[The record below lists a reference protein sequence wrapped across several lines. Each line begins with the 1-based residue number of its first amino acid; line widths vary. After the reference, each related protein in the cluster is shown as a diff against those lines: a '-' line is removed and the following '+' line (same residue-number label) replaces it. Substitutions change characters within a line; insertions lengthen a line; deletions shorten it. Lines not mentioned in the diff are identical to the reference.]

1 MTDVR
6 QTASPLEAALDYA
19 RQKREQFL
27 ADLKSII
34 AIPSVSMQE
43 EHKGDMQ
50 RAAEWL
56 ATKLRSLGMENVQ
69 VLPTARHPVVF
80 GEWLGAGQ
88 DAPTVLIYGHY
99 DVQPV
104 DPLDLWKTN
113 PYEATQQGDLLF
125 GRGASDM
132 KGQAIA
138 TMSAVEAVAQTSGLP
153 VNIKWLL
160 EGEEEMGS
168 PSMETFLTAHKDLL
182 AADFCLNPD
191 AGMIAEDKPTITY
204 GLRGLAYF
212 EVHVWGP
219 DHDLHSGLYGGTVHN
234 PAQALIELIAGMHD
248 AQGRVT
254 LPGFYDAVRPVSAEE
269 HAEMAKLPMDEAFY
283 KAQTGV
289 PALWGEP
296 EYLPVERTGA
306 RPTLEVNGFLAGY
319 TGEGSKTVLPARAMA
334 KLSCR
339 LVPDQDAHEVHR
351 QLLRYLE
358 EKAPNTIR
366 WEVKLLNAGPTA
378 LTNRDL
384 PAVQAMAKAMQATW
398 GVRPL
403 FKREGGSIPV
413 VALLQKHLGAES
425 ILCGAG
431 LPQDNVHAPN
441 ERLHLPT
448 WYKAIEAYIHFL
460 HNLT

>member
-1 MTDVR
+1 MTNAR
-6 QTASPLEAALDYA
+6 QQALEYA
-19 RQKREQFL
+19 RKHREQFL
-27 ADLKSII
+27 ADLKSIV

-43 EHKGDMQ
+43 EHKADMG
-50 RAAEWL
+50 RAADWL
-56 ATKLRSLGMENVQ
+56 AAKLRTLGMENVQ
-69 VLPTARHPVVF
+69 VLPTEKHPVVF
-80 GEWLGAGQ
+80 GEWLGAGPN
-88 DAPTVLIYGHY
+88 APTVLIYGHY

-125 GRGASDM
+125 GRGTSDM
-132 KGQAIA
+132 KGQVIA
-138 TMSAVEAVAQTSGLP
+138 TLAAIEAVIRTSGLP
-153 VNIKWLL
+153 VNLKWLL

-168 PSMETFLTAHKDLL
+168 PSMETFLPAHKDLL
-182 AADFCLNPD
+182 AADVCLNPD
-191 AGMIAEDKPTITY
+191 AGMIAPDKPTITY

-248 AQGRVT
+248 ADGRIT
-254 LPGFYDAVRPVSAEE
+254 LPGFYDRVRPVSAEE
-269 HAEMAKLPMDEAFY
+269 HAELAKLPMDEAFY
-283 KAQTGV
+283 KEQTGV
-289 PALWGEP
+289 PVLWGEP

-306 RPTLEVNGFLAGY
+306 RPTLEVNGFLSGY
-319 TGEGSKTVLPARAMA
+319 TGEGSKTVLPAKAMA

-339 LVPDQDAHEVHR
+339 LVPDQDAHQVHR
-351 QLLRYLE
+351 QLLRYME
-358 EKAPNTIR
+358 ENAPQTIR

-378 LTNRDL
+378 ITNRKL
-384 PAVQAMAKAMQATW
+384 PAIQAMAKAMQAAW
-398 GVRPL
+398 GVPPL

-413 VALLQKHLGAES
+413 VALLQKNIGIES
-425 ILCGAG
+425 VLCGAG
-431 LPQDNVHAPN
+431 LPADNVHAPN

-460 HNLT
+460 YNLA

>member
-1 MTDVR
+1 MTNAR
-6 QTASPLEAALDYA
+6 QQALEYA
-19 RQKREQFL
+19 RKHREQFL
-27 ADLKSII
+27 ADLKNIV

-43 EHKGDMQ
+43 EHKADMG
-50 RAAEWL
+50 RAADWL
-56 ATKLRSLGMENVQ
+56 AAKLRTLGMENVQ
-69 VLPTARHPVVF
+69 VLPTEKHPVVF
-80 GEWLGAGQ
+80 GEWLGAGPN
-88 DAPTVLIYGHY
+88 APTVLIYGHY

-125 GRGASDM
+125 GRGTSDM
-132 KGQAIA
+132 KGQVIA
-138 TMSAVEAVAQTSGLP
+138 TLAAIEAVIRTSGLP
-153 VNIKWLL
+153 VNLKWLL

-168 PSMETFLTAHKDLL
+168 PSMETFLPAHKDLL
-182 AADFCLNPD
+182 AADVCLNPD
-191 AGMIAEDKPTITY
+191 AGMIAPDKPTITY

-248 AQGRVT
+248 ADGRIT
-254 LPGFYDAVRPVSAEE
+254 LPGFYDTVRPVSAEE
-269 HAEMAKLPMDEAFY
+269 HAELAKLPMDEVFY
-283 KAQTGV
+283 KEQTGV

-306 RPTLEVNGFLAGY
+306 RPTLEVNGFLSGY
-319 TGEGSKTVLPARAMA
+319 TGEGSKTVLPAKAMA

-339 LVPDQDAHEVHR
+339 LVPDQDAHQVHR
-351 QLLRYLE
+351 QLLRYME
-358 EKAPNTIR
+358 ENAPKTIR

-378 LTNRDL
+378 ITNRKL
-384 PAVQAMAKAMQATW
+384 PAIQAMAKAMQAAW
-398 GVRPL
+398 DVPPL

-413 VALLQKHLGAES
+413 VALLQKNIGIES
-425 ILCGAG
+425 VLCGAG
-431 LPQDNVHAPN
+431 LPADNVHAPN

-460 HNLT
+460 YNLA